1 MGNDNGGI
9 GRKKKNTIHACWL
22 AAWSLISLAQIG
34 NMKKTKSRRIVVA
47 VVVVARQAAK
57 QPEKGTQKLDSAALT
72 SRPWRSLKPCAFEVL
87 IARVPS
93 ASLIPR
99 GVGIAT
105 VVCRWRRRRTVHR
118 HASSSTRHHG
128 HRAAAVLQHCHL
140 RVCRHDLHHALF
152 AFLLLLAL
160 SCLHTLA
167 AFALA
172 LLDLLDFTPVIML
185 VSFSKRFLF
194 LQSSHRDDIPLFV
207 HSFPFR
213 KCSLDT

>member
-1 MGNDNGGI
+1 
-9 GRKKKNTIHACWL
+9 
-22 AAWSLISLAQIG
+22 
-34 NMKKTKSRRIVVA
+34 
-47 VVVVARQAAK
+47 
-57 QPEKGTQKLDSAALT
+57 LT

-105 VVCRWRRRRTVHR
+105 VVCRWRRRRTVHG

-172 LLDLLDFTPVIML
+172 LLDLLDFTSVVML
-185 VSFSKRFLF
+185 VSFSKKILS
-194 LQSSHRDDIPLFV
+194 LQSSHRADIPLFV

-213 KCSLDT
+213 KRSLDTQGGNTDRCGILHPRLCLFLACFFGCHLTLCDQAMALLVRLH